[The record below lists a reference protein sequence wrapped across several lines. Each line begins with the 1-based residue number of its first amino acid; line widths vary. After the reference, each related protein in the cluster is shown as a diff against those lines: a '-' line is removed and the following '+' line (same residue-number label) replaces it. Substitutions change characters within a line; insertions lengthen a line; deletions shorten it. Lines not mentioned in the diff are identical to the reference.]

1 MLTTTLDGL
10 WVLQVL
16 TGIEVLAPELGLRPH
31 LPSVESTQMA
41 LGHPIAGELIDAGVI
56 DAAGSVDETVLEWL
70 TVLSRRDIA
79 LLLYVQTP
87 TAAEAPNEPERVLL
101 ARFAQWWVSLE
112 RNGIQVRLSGIGTA
126 TTEQSA
132 GMLINSQIER
142 LCGQMSPAALKP
154 VTIDVAELLAAV
166 RDPASLRSYLV
177 EQRFDGEQVG
187 TLMLAA
193 DKRRSAQASVVAIQ
207 SGMPTGPARMQI
219 QPGAVTIIDTPQGRL
234 VSEHVTRG
242 GKTWM
247 IVSPGSSANIAS
259 AVLTMMRNLPA
270 HEDWFSYRKVV

>member
-10 WVLQVL
+10 WLLQVL

-31 LPSVESTQMA
+31 LPSVESKQMA
-41 LGHPIAGELIDAGVI
+41 LDHPITRELIDAGAI
-56 DAAGSVDETVLEWL
+56 DAGGSVDETVLEWL
-70 TVLSRRDIA
+70 TVLSRRDVA

-87 TAAEAPNEPERVLL
+87 AAAEGPNEPERVLL

-112 RNGIQVRLSGIGTA
+112 RNGIQVRLGGVGTA

-132 GMLINSQIER
+132 GLLINSQIER
-142 LCGQMSPAALKP
+142 LCGQMAPAALKP
-154 VTIDVAELLAAV
+154 VTIDVAELLGAV
-166 RDPASLRSYLV
+166 RDPDSLRTYLV
-177 EQRFDGEQVG
+177 SHRFDSDQVG
-187 TLMLAA
+187 TLTLAA
-193 DKRRSAQASVVAIQ
+193 DARRSAQASVVAIQ
-207 SGMPTGPARMQI
+207 SGMPSGPARSHI

-234 VSEHVTRG
+234 VSEQVSGG

-270 HEDWFSYRKVV
+270 HEDWYSYRKVV

>member
-70 TVLSRRDIA
+70 TVLSRRDIV